1 MDCSICVEK
10 YNESSRKKITC
21 KCNFESCLKCVKT
34 YILEKSHLKPHCM
47 SCRTIWTLE
56 MMQTYFSK
64 YFMSKDY
71 RQMREKIL
79 FEEEK
84 TFFPDLL
91 DEAKRLLDIE
101 KLDKSM
107 DLLYVQLDKN
117 HKNEEQLVREQR
129 QKEKIITEQISA
141 TKQKRV
147 KLLYQQPSLEKKV
160 FIMKCIKEDC
170 KGFLSEKYK
179 CGLCSVQ
186 ICKDCHCQK
195 EDDEHKCD
203 QGDVETVTELLK
215 TTKPCPKCHIRISKI
230 DGCFA
235 KNQPILMYD
244 STIKM
249 SQDINVGDILVGDD
263 GEKRTVNNL
272 MRGEDEMYEVKQNN
286 GDSYIV
292 NSKHKL
298 VLKYTGDRSLIWT
311 ESLKVWKLTWF
322 CRNDLINKSKQFK
335 SIDEANLFI
344 DTLTFSDEIEITV
357 SDYINLSEKVKNRL
371 FGFKSSNGLNHKN
384 QVISLDPYLL
394 GVWLGDG
401 THTHPIIAS
410 NDYEIQ
416 KYIMEWCKKNNAEL
430 VHIEDFAF
438 RIRRCINKQE
448 KENKCKACI
457 KSGKDFEICKIHTDY
472 NISNTKTNPF
482 MSQLKKYNLI
492 RNKHIPLE
500 YMNNDL
506 ETRLLVLAGLI
517 DTDGHVS
524 NKGKRA
530 TIIQT
535 SPFLS
540 EQIIRLARSCG
551 FVVNIRIVEKKNKVI
566 FNNLA
571 KDYKNQYH
579 INISGKFFHNV
590 KTILNR
596 KKCIGSDPNKDYYK
610 TSIEVTSIGKGEYY
624 GWSVDGNKR
633 FLLPDY
639 TVVRNCDQMFCIQC
653 HTPFSWKTG
662 KEELGVIHNPHYFE
676 ALRNG
681 NIKEV
686 RHRQNQGECGPIPQF
701 SAIDNYLYYSGV
713 KKDIL
718 DKMYYFY
725 QKMIHHRQMTLPL
738 YINRDDRTQERLK
751 YLTGKYD
758 EKKFKQKLFVY
769 HESDLRKKEEHE
781 IMSSYVTIGEELF
794 RSLSSK
800 NVEDIHKQ
808 LTTLS
813 DITKTT
819 IANLQEKYRYAGFI
833 KPKDIL

>member
-47 SCRTIWTLE
+47 SCRTIWTPE
-56 MMQTYFSK
+56 IMQTYFSK

-101 KLDKSM
+101 KLDKSI
-107 DLLYVQLDKN
+107 DILYVQLDKN

-129 QKEKIITEQISA
+129 QKEKIITEQISI

-186 ICKDCHCQK
+186 ICKDCHYEK
-195 EDDEHKCD
+195 EKDDEHKCD
-203 QGDVETVTELLK
+203 QGDVETVNELLK

-272 MRGEDEMYEVKQNN
+272 MRGEDDMYEVKQNN

-298 VLKYTGDRSLIWT
+298 VLVDIN
-311 ESLKVWKLTWF
+311 LK
-322 CRNDLINKSKQFK
+322 
-335 SIDEANLFI
+335 
-344 DTLTFSDEIEITV
+344 EIEITV
-357 SDYINLSEKVKNRL
+357 SDYINLPKELQNKL
-371 FGFKSSNGLNHKN
+371 FGFNMK
-384 QVISLDPYLL
+384 PY
-394 GVWLGDG
+394 
-401 THTHPIIAS
+401 I
-410 NDYEIQ
+410 
-416 KYIMEWCKKNNAEL
+416 
-430 VHIEDFAF
+430 
-438 RIRRCINKQE
+438 
-448 KENKCKACI
+448 
-457 KSGKDFEICKIHTDY
+457 
-472 NISNTKTNPF
+472 
-482 MSQLKKYNLI
+482 
-492 RNKHIPLE
+492 
-500 YMNNDL
+500 
-506 ETRLLVLAGLI
+506 
-517 DTDGHVS
+517 
-524 NKGKRA
+524 
-530 TIIQT
+530 T
-535 SPFLS
+535 S
-540 EQIIRLARSCG
+540 
-551 FVVNIRIVEKKNKVI
+551 
-566 FNNLA
+566 
-571 KDYKNQYH
+571 
-579 INISGKFFHNV
+579 
-590 KTILNR
+590 
-596 KKCIGSDPNKDYYK
+596 
-610 TSIEVTSIGKGEYY
+610 SIEVTSIGKGEYY
-624 GWSVDGNKR
+624 GWSVDGNNR

-639 TVVRNCDQMFCIQC
+639 TVVRTCDQMFCIQC
-653 HTPFSWKTG
+653 HTPFSWKSG

>member
-1 MDCSICVEK
+1 
-10 YNESSRKKITC
+10 
-21 KCNFESCLKCVKT
+21 
-34 YILEKSHLKPHCM
+34 
-47 SCRTIWTLE
+47 
-56 MMQTYFSK
+56 MQTYFSK

-101 KLDKSM
+101 KLDKSI
-107 DLLYVQLDKN
+107 DILYVQLDKN

-129 QKEKIITEQISA
+129 QKEKIITEQISI

-186 ICKDCHCQK
+186 ICKDCHYEK
-195 EDDEHKCD
+195 EKDDEHKCD
-203 QGDVETVTELLK
+203 QGDVETVNELLK

-272 MRGEDEMYEVKQNN
+272 MRGEDDMYEVKQNN

-298 VLKYTGDRSLIWT
+298 VLVDIN
-311 ESLKVWKLTWF
+311 LK
-322 CRNDLINKSKQFK
+322 
-335 SIDEANLFI
+335 
-344 DTLTFSDEIEITV
+344 EIEITV
-357 SDYINLSEKVKNRL
+357 SDYINLPKELQNKL
-371 FGFKSSNGLNHKN
+371 FGFNMK
-384 QVISLDPYLL
+384 PY
-394 GVWLGDG
+394 
-401 THTHPIIAS
+401 I
-410 NDYEIQ
+410 
-416 KYIMEWCKKNNAEL
+416 
-430 VHIEDFAF
+430 
-438 RIRRCINKQE
+438 
-448 KENKCKACI
+448 
-457 KSGKDFEICKIHTDY
+457 
-472 NISNTKTNPF
+472 
-482 MSQLKKYNLI
+482 
-492 RNKHIPLE
+492 
-500 YMNNDL
+500 
-506 ETRLLVLAGLI
+506 
-517 DTDGHVS
+517 
-524 NKGKRA
+524 
-530 TIIQT
+530 T
-535 SPFLS
+535 S
-540 EQIIRLARSCG
+540 
-551 FVVNIRIVEKKNKVI
+551 
-566 FNNLA
+566 
-571 KDYKNQYH
+571 
-579 INISGKFFHNV
+579 
-590 KTILNR
+590 
-596 KKCIGSDPNKDYYK
+596 
-610 TSIEVTSIGKGEYY
+610 SIEVTSIGKGEYY

-653 HTPFSWKTG
+653 HTPFSWKSG

>member
-47 SCRTIWTLE
+47 SCRTIWTPE
-56 MMQTYFSK
+56 IMQTYFSK

-101 KLDKSM
+101 KLDKSI
-107 DLLYVQLDKN
+107 DILYVQLDKN

-129 QKEKIITEQISA
+129 QKEKIITEQISI

-186 ICKDCHCQK
+186 ICKDCHYEK
-195 EDDEHKCD
+195 EKDDEHKCD
-203 QGDVETVTELLK
+203 QGDIETVNELLK

-272 MRGEDEMYEVKQNN
+272 MRGEDDMYEVKQNN

-371 FGFKSSNGLNHKN
+371 FGFKSSNGLN
-384 QVISLDPYLL
+384 
-394 GVWLGDG
+394 
-401 THTHPIIAS
+401 
-410 NDYEIQ
+410 
-416 KYIMEWCKKNNAEL
+416 
-430 VHIEDFAF
+430 
-438 RIRRCINKQE
+438 
-448 KENKCKACI
+448 
-457 KSGKDFEICKIHTDY
+457 
-472 NISNTKTNPF
+472 
-482 MSQLKKYNLI
+482 
-492 RNKHIPLE
+492 
-500 YMNNDL
+500 
-506 ETRLLVLAGLI
+506 
-517 DTDGHVS
+517 
-524 NKGKRA
+524 
-530 TIIQT
+530 
-535 SPFLS
+535 
-540 EQIIRLARSCG
+540 
-551 FVVNIRIVEKKNKVI
+551 
-566 FNNLA
+566 
-571 KDYKNQYH
+571 YKNQYH

-653 HTPFSWKTG
+653 HTPFSWKSG

>member
-47 SCRTIWTLE
+47 SCRTIWTPE

-101 KLDKSM
+101 KLDKSI
-107 DLLYVQLDKN
+107 DILYVQLDKN

-160 FIMKCIKEDC
+160 FIMKCVKEDC

-186 ICKDCHCQK
+186 ICKDCHYEK
-195 EDDEHKCD
+195 EKDDEHKCN

-230 DGCFA
+230 DGC
-235 KNQPILMYD
+235 
-244 STIKM
+244 
-249 SQDINVGDILVGDD
+249 
-263 GEKRTVNNL
+263 
-272 MRGEDEMYEVKQNN
+272 
-286 GDSYIV
+286 
-292 NSKHKL
+292 
-298 VLKYTGDRSLIWT
+298 
-311 ESLKVWKLTWF
+311 
-322 CRNDLINKSKQFK
+322 
-335 SIDEANLFI
+335 
-344 DTLTFSDEIEITV
+344 
-357 SDYINLSEKVKNRL
+357 
-371 FGFKSSNGLNHKN
+371 
-384 QVISLDPYLL
+384 
-394 GVWLGDG
+394 
-401 THTHPIIAS
+401 
-410 NDYEIQ
+410 
-416 KYIMEWCKKNNAEL
+416 
-430 VHIEDFAF
+430 
-438 RIRRCINKQE
+438 
-448 KENKCKACI
+448 
-457 KSGKDFEICKIHTDY
+457 
-472 NISNTKTNPF
+472 
-482 MSQLKKYNLI
+482 
-492 RNKHIPLE
+492 
-500 YMNNDL
+500 
-506 ETRLLVLAGLI
+506 
-517 DTDGHVS
+517 
-524 NKGKRA
+524 
-530 TIIQT
+530 
-535 SPFLS
+535 
-540 EQIIRLARSCG
+540 
-551 FVVNIRIVEKKNKVI
+551 
-566 FNNLA
+566 
-571 KDYKNQYH
+571 
-579 INISGKFFHNV
+579 
-590 KTILNR
+590 
-596 KKCIGSDPNKDYYK
+596 
-610 TSIEVTSIGKGEYY
+610 
-624 GWSVDGNKR
+624 
-633 FLLPDY
+633 
-639 TVVRNCDQMFCIQC
+639 DQMFCIQC
-653 HTPFSWKTG
+653 HTPFSWKSG

-686 RHRQNQGECGPIPQF
+686 RHRQNQGECGPIPIF

-725 QKMIHHRQMTLPL
+725 QNMIHHRHMTLPL

-769 HESDLRKKEEHE
+769 HESSLRKKEEHE

-813 DITKTT
+813 QITKTT
-819 IANLQEKYRYAGFI
+819 IANLQEKYKYAGFI